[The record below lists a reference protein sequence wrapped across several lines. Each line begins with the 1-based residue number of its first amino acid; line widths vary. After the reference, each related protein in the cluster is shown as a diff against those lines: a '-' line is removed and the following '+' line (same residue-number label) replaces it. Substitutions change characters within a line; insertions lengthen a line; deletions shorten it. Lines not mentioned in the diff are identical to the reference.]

1 MSKVSKAKAQQV
13 ANSVKEAFKPWVTDE
28 YGPTLVKDWNGEGWA
43 VVWEDGAPFEWALL
57 YGTLAAGYP
66 VVEEEFGFTLKP
78 VPKVKGVYTEPYYS
92 YVLCVYPE

>member
-13 ANSVKEAFKPWVTDE
+13 VNSVKKAFKPWVE
-28 YGPTLVKDWNGEGWA
+28 AGYGPILFNKYDGENWA
-43 VVWEDGAPFEWALL
+43 IVWEDGAPFCWALW

-78 VPKVKGVYTEPYYS
+78 VPKVTGVFTEPWNA
-92 YVLCVYPE
+92 YVLGVYPE